1 MDFLT
6 DLIFTH
12 PLIFVYCLTIL
23 MSPYWF
29 RNRFS
34 KSQLSNLSLTL
45 GITGTFIGIFL
56 GLLEFDTTNIESSV
70 VTLLEGLKIAF
81 ITSITGLVVSI
92 VVKVFPNI
100 WKLPTPLNN
109 DNIEKELITTLKE
122 MSLTTKEF
130 KDSINNLTK
139 SISGDSETSLSTQLI
154 KLRDINR
161 TGFDDMNTSFEEFA
175 DKVVAD
181 NTQSLIDA
189 LTDVMKDFN
198 SKINEQFGEN
208 FKELNSAV
216 KDMLNWQ
223 KAYRD
228 QINDLV
234 TTYSNIS
241 KTLIGV
247 DNTLQNSAKSHAT
260 IIQSNNELNELV
272 KDFSGMVNS
281 FSELGD
287 MASKSLPIIEE
298 RMDSMVSKTSTHIE
312 ESLDSISSN
321 YDNFSEKQQE
331 VVESYNRN
339 ITEMIEQNKERIQ
352 LLDKELGNELEK
364 SLETLGSSLSTLS
377 SKFATDYGP
386 ITEKLKKLL
395 ETFK

>member
-1 MDFLT
+1 M
-6 DLIFTH
+6 
-12 PLIFVYCLTIL
+12 
-23 MSPYWF
+23 
-29 RNRFS
+29 
-34 KSQLSNLSLTL
+34 
-45 GITGTFIGIFL
+45 
-56 GLLEFDTTNIESSV
+56 E
-70 VTLLEGLKIAF
+70 
-81 ITSITGLVVSI
+81 
-92 VVKVFPNI
+92 
-100 WKLPTPLNN
+100 
-109 DNIEKELITTLKE
+109 
-122 MSLTTKEF
+122 
-130 KDSINNLTK
+130 
-139 SISGDSETSLSTQLI
+139 
-154 KLRDINR
+154 
-161 TGFDDMNTSFEEFA
+161 
-175 DKVVAD
+175 
-181 NTQSLIDA
+181 
-189 LTDVMKDFN
+189 
-198 SKINEQFGEN
+198 
-208 FKELNSAV
+208 
-216 KDMLNWQ
+216 
-223 KAYRD
+223 
-228 QINDLV
+228 
-234 TTYSNIS
+234 
-241 KTLIGV
+241 
-247 DNTLQNSAKSHAT
+247 QNSAKSHAT